1 MECPA
6 LFSDGYFSMEKRDL
20 EVQNYYYDA
29 PTSISREALQSR
41 ATTSE
46 NFDMQVIFLLVQRS
60 TLYSILYNRNFYLF
74 LVFLIN
80 LILIIDQTTRQRK
93 QNIRNIIGQHLS
105 HRSKVSF

>member
-60 TLYSILYNRNFYLF
+60 TLYSILYNRNFYCGYK
-74 LVFLIN
+74 I
-80 LILIIDQTTRQRK
+80 
-93 QNIRNIIGQHLS
+93 HS
-105 HRSKVSF
+105 SSKDNKKNDAW